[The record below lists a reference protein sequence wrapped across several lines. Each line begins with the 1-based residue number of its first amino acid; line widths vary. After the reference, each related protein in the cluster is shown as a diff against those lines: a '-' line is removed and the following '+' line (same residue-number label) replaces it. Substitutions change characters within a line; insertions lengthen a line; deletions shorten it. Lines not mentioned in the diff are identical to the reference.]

1 MEIDPASITGPWKAG
16 YTLALHTVMSEFLGH
31 DEQGRPSFDTTRFA
45 VGEALYQLKYQSS
58 ATAAAKLAR
67 VTAEFVLKKGFPV
80 DLVVALPPSKKRLVQ
95 PVALIAEEV
104 AKRLKVPYD
113 SKGLRKV
120 KDTPELKSLADL
132 KERKKALK
140 GAYVPSAAV
149 KGKTILL
156 FDDLYRSGASMQEA
170 ARTLL
175 EAGEAAAVYAL
186 ALTRTRTN
194 R

>member
-1 MEIDPASITGPWKAG
+1 M
-16 YTLALHTVMSEFLGH
+16 
-31 DEQGRPSFDTTRFA
+31 
-45 VGEALYQLKYQSS
+45 KYQSS

-80 DLVVALPPSKKRLVQ
+80 DL
-95 PVALIAEEV
+95 
-104 AKRLKVPYD
+104 
-113 SKGLRKV
+113 
-120 KDTPELKSLADL
+120 KSVADL

-175 EAGEAAAVYAL
+175 EAGEAVAVYAL

>member
-1 MEIDPASITGPWKAG
+1 MEIDLASITGPWKSG
-16 YTLALHTVMSEFLGH
+16 YTLALHTVKSEFLGD
-31 DEQGRPSFDTTRFA
+31 DEQGRPRFDTTRSA
-45 VGEALYQLKYQSS
+45 VGEALYRLKYQSS
-58 ATAAAKLAR
+58 AKAAAKLAR
-67 VTAEFVLKKGFPV
+67 VSAEFVLKKGFPV

-120 KDTPELKSLADL
+120 KDTPELKSLTDL